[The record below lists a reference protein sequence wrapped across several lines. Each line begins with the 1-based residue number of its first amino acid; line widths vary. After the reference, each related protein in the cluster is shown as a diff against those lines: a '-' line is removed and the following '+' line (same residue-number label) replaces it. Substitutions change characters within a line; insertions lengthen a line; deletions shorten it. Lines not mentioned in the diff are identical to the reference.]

1 MCLSRQ
7 LVIFFPSL
15 PNFMT
20 HNTTTYHLHPHP
32 VPTQSNIP
40 HQPYSPKPLPCT
52 ATQPTP
58 PSEMPT
64 PSTSTAPMP
73 TSIQHL
79 LGGGAKFGI
88 ASSSR
93 YSVEDAASLEGFEI
107 TGATE
112 YNAAKVNGTFV
123 KTGEMKNNKPVY
135 LKVGS
140 GRFSRRSE
148 DGDCSAM
155 CCWYTQEDVWFVGY
169 TDKKDA
175 NKSSGY
181 AHSIEAGL
189 VAPGLATQWAVSV
202 NSTFVHQ
209 PAVHAAAIFS
219 DDELYAANVA
229 AAAVASP
236 SPAMRAAVVG
246 RFLDNGDAATCPTGK
261 GGGLPVVGREVDRQS
276 PRCPANVAAATAAH
290 RLAILQCLRAAA
302 AAVGKDASAILP
314 AASRLQKLQWN
325 CNVPS
330 QLQPVQRLAHRSFN
344 SSHQRIRMCSTL
356 AHSLSSQ
363 HDCTRSTSV

>member
-1 MCLSRQ
+1 
-7 LVIFFPSL
+7 
-15 PNFMT
+15 MT

-123 KTGEMKNNKPVY
+123 KTGEMKNSKPVY

-189 VAPGLATQWAVSV
+189 VAPELATQWAVSV

-219 DDELYAANVA
+219 DELHACWSPSAAGVDNS
-229 AAAVASP
+229 VASP
-236 SPAMRAAVVG
+236 LPAMRAAVVG
-246 RFLDNGDAATCPTGK
+246 RFLDNG
-261 GGGLPVVGREVDRQS
+261 QS

-302 AAVGKDASAILP
+302 AAVGKDASAIPL

-330 QLQPVQRLAHRSFN
+330 QLQPVQRRAHRSLN

-363 HDCTRSTSV
+363 HHCARSTSV